1 MDNFFFLAI
10 KFYFLLFLFTFS
22 GRSLMILFSKSF
34 LNKKSD
40 DIEIQ
45 GIDIQI
51 FYPLIGMFLMGNYL
65 NLLNIF
71 QPLKS
76 NLSYLFLLIL
86 FVNFYEKVN
95 VNKFRTFSYVS
106 LLYLVLLVS
115 SYDINFHYDAG
126 LYHLNNQLWLLESNA
141 IKGFSNIYAAFGVS
155 SIHEYISAFL
165 WIDTTFISLHFI
177 NLIFIGSF
185 YYFLVYG
192 LIITKNKLFYA
203 PSLFLLLFSIFDNFG
218 LSGGRNGFIN
228 IQSIGKQDVPI
239 GILFLITS
247 ALIFSALIQKSFS
260 TDELLVFSLFS
271 LFIFQLKIS
280 GFAISFIYLIY
291 LYYFYLDKNKSIYK
305 LTKPLSI
312 YGIFFALWLIKSL
325 IHTGCLVFPF
335 TPSCFSSLEWV
346 NLNYINTIQDVT
358 VNFSSSYYF
367 NSSFIDW
374 TNTYFDNEINF
385 VVFSNY
391 LISLA
396 LILIIKYIFFDKK
409 KLGKISVLTTSFI
422 FFNIVFFLRF
432 GPDLRYLIGLQMFII
447 FVIGLYSET
456 KVSLNKYLIL
466 FLLTSSIVL
475 VPRLQSY
482 KSFNF
487 FDSPSIELPIQE
499 MSNKFERLYPQ
510 TGDQCWANIECSSN
524 RENYFIDY
532 SGFFKKVLFK

>member
-22 GRSLMILFSKSF
+22 GRSLIILFSKSF

>member
-1 MDNFFFLAI
+1 
-10 KFYFLLFLFTFS
+10 
-22 GRSLMILFSKSF
+22 
-34 LNKKSD
+34 
-40 DIEIQ
+40 
-45 GIDIQI
+45 
-51 FYPLIGMFLMGNYL
+51 
-65 NLLNIF
+65 
-71 QPLKS
+71 
-76 NLSYLFLLIL
+76 
-86 FVNFYEKVN
+86 
-95 VNKFRTFSYVS
+95 
-106 LLYLVLLVS
+106 
-115 SYDINFHYDAG
+115 
-126 LYHLNNQLWLLESNA
+126 
-141 IKGFSNIYAAFGVS
+141 
-155 SIHEYISAFL
+155 
-165 WIDTTFISLHFI
+165 
-177 NLIFIGSF
+177 
-185 YYFLVYG
+185 
-192 LIITKNKLFYA
+192 
-203 PSLFLLLFSIFDNFG
+203 
-218 LSGGRNGFIN
+218 
-228 IQSIGKQDVPI
+228 
-239 GILFLITS
+239 
-247 ALIFSALIQKSFS
+247 
-260 TDELLVFSLFS
+260 
-271 LFIFQLKIS
+271 
-280 GFAISFIYLIY
+280 
-291 LYYFYLDKNKSIYK
+291 
-305 LTKPLSI
+305 
-312 YGIFFALWLIKSL
+312 
-325 IHTGCLVFPF
+325 
-335 TPSCFSSLEWV
+335 LEWV

>member
-22 GRSLMILFSKSF
+22 GRSLIILFSKSF

-312 YGIFFALWLIKSL
+312 YAIFFALWLIKSL

>member
-312 YGIFFALWLIKSL
+312 YAIFFALWLIKSL

>member
-312 YGIFFALWLIKSL
+312 YVIFFALWLIKSL

>member
-185 YYFLVYG
+185 YSFLVYG

-312 YGIFFALWLIKSL
+312 YAIFFALWLIKSL

>member
-1 MDNFFFLAI
+1 
-10 KFYFLLFLFTFS
+10 
-22 GRSLMILFSKSF
+22 MILFSKSF

-185 YYFLVYG
+185 YSFLVYG

-312 YGIFFALWLIKSL
+312 YAIFFALWLIKSL

>member
-228 IQSIGKQDVPI
+228 IQSIGKQDVPN

-260 TDELLVFSLFS
+260 THELLVFSLFS

-312 YGIFFALWLIKSL
+312 YAIFFALWLIKSL

>member
-10 KFYFLLFLFTFS
+10 KFYFLFFLFTFS
-22 GRSLMILFSKSF
+22 GRSLMIIFSKSF
-34 LNKKSD
+34 LNEKSD

-65 NLLNIF
+65 NLINIF
-71 QPLKS
+71 LPLKS
-76 NLSYLFLLIL
+76 NFSFLFLLIL

-95 VNKFRTFSYVS
+95 INKLRTFSYVS

-126 LYHLNNQLWLLESNA
+126 LYHLNNQLWLLESNT
-141 IKGFSNIYAAFGVS
+141 IKGFSNIYGPFGVS

-165 WIDTTFISLHFI
+165 WLDTTFMSLHFI
-177 NLIFIGSF
+177 NLIFIGSLYF
-185 YYFLVYG
+185 FLVYG
-192 LIITKNKLFYA
+192 LIITKNRLFYA

-218 LSGGRNGFIN
+218 LSGGRNGFVN
-228 IQSIGKQDVPI
+228 IQSVGKQDVPI

-247 ALIFSALIQKSFS
+247 ALIFSSLIKKRFS
-260 TDELLVFSLFS
+260 TDELLIFSLFS

-280 GFAISFIYLIY
+280 GFAITFIYFVY
-291 LYYFYLDKNKSIYK
+291 LYYFYLDKNKSISE

-312 YGIFFALWLIKSL
+312 YVVLFLLWLLKSL
-325 IHTGCLVFPF
+325 IHTGCLIFPF
-335 TPSCFSSLEWV
+335 SPSCFSSLEWV
-346 NLNYINTIQDVT
+346 NLNYINTIEDVT

-374 TNTYFDNEINF
+374 TNTYLSNEMNF
-385 VVFSNY
+385 VVLSNY

-396 LILIIKYIFFDKK
+396 LILIIKYVFFDKK
-409 KLGKISVLTTSFI
+409 KLGKASVLLSSFI
-422 FFNIVFFLRF
+422 LFNILFLLRF
-432 GPDLRYLIGLQMFII
+432 GPDLRYLIGLQMLII

-456 KVSLNKYLIL
+456 KLSLNKYLIF
-466 FLLTSSIVL
+466 FLLIVSIVF

-487 FDSPSIELPIQE
+487 LDNPSIELPIQE
-499 MSNKFERLYPQ
+499 MSNKFERLYPE
-510 TGDQCWANIECSSN
+510 TGDQCWANIDCSAN
-524 RENYFIDY
+524 RENYFIDD
-532 SGFFKKVLFK
+532 SGFFKKVFFK

>member
-177 NLIFIGSF
+177 NLIFI
-185 YYFLVYG
+185 
-192 LIITKNKLFYA
+192 
-203 PSLFLLLFSIFDNFG
+203 
-218 LSGGRNGFIN
+218 
-228 IQSIGKQDVPI
+228 
-239 GILFLITS
+239 
-247 ALIFSALIQKSFS
+247 
-260 TDELLVFSLFS
+260 
-271 LFIFQLKIS
+271 
-280 GFAISFIYLIY
+280 
-291 LYYFYLDKNKSIYK
+291 
-305 LTKPLSI
+305 
-312 YGIFFALWLIKSL
+312 
-325 IHTGCLVFPF
+325 
-335 TPSCFSSLEWV
+335 
-346 NLNYINTIQDVT
+346 
-358 VNFSSSYYF
+358 
-367 NSSFIDW
+367 
-374 TNTYFDNEINF
+374 
-385 VVFSNY
+385 
-391 LISLA
+391 
-396 LILIIKYIFFDKK
+396 
-409 KLGKISVLTTSFI
+409 
-422 FFNIVFFLRF
+422 
-432 GPDLRYLIGLQMFII
+432 
-447 FVIGLYSET
+447 
-456 KVSLNKYLIL
+456 
-466 FLLTSSIVL
+466 
-475 VPRLQSY
+475 
-482 KSFNF
+482 
-487 FDSPSIELPIQE
+487 
-499 MSNKFERLYPQ
+499 
-510 TGDQCWANIECSSN
+510 
-524 RENYFIDY
+524 
-532 SGFFKKVLFK
+532 

>member
-1 MDNFFFLAI
+1 
-10 KFYFLLFLFTFS
+10 
-22 GRSLMILFSKSF
+22 MILFSKSF

-95 VNKFRTFSYVS
+95 INKFRTFSYAS

-155 SIHEYISAFL
+155 SIYEYISAFL
-165 WIDTTFISLHFI
+165 WIDTTFMSLHFI

-185 YYFLVYG
+185 YFFLVYG

-239 GILFLITS
+239 GILFLLIS

-271 LFIFQLKIS
+271 LFILQLKIS
-280 GFAISFIYLIY
+280 GFAIAFIYLIY

-312 YGIFFALWLIKSL
+312 YAIFFVLWLIKSL

-396 LILIIKYIFFDKK
+396 VILIIKYIFFDKK
-409 KLGKISVLTTSFI
+409 KLGKISILATSFI

-447 FVIGLYSET
+447 FLIGLYSET
-456 KVSLNKYLIL
+456 KVSLNKYVIL
-466 FLLTSSIVL
+466 LLLASSILL

-510 TGDQCWANIECSSN
+510 TGDQCWANIECSAN

>member
-1 MDNFFFLAI
+1 
-10 KFYFLLFLFTFS
+10 
-22 GRSLMILFSKSF
+22 MIIFSKSF
-34 LNKKSD
+34 LNEKSD

-65 NLLNIF
+65 NLINIF
-71 QPLKS
+71 LPLKS
-76 NLSYLFLLIL
+76 NFSFLFLLIL

-95 VNKFRTFSYVS
+95 INKLRTFSYVS

-126 LYHLNNQLWLLESNA
+126 LYHLNNQLWLLESNT
-141 IKGFSNIYAAFGVS
+141 IKGFSNIYGAFGVS

-165 WIDTTFISLHFI
+165 WLDTTFMSLHFI
-177 NLIFIGSF
+177 NLIFIGSLYF
-185 YYFLVYG
+185 FLVYG
-192 LIITKNKLFYA
+192 LIITKNRLFYA

-218 LSGGRNGFIN
+218 LSGGRNGFVN

-247 ALIFSALIQKSFS
+247 ALIFSSLIKKRFS
-260 TDELLVFSLFS
+260 TDELLIFSLFS

-280 GFAISFIYLIY
+280 GFAITFIYFVY
-291 LYYFYLDKNKSIYK
+291 LYYFYLDKNKSISE

-312 YGIFFALWLIKSL
+312 YVVLFLLWLLKSL
-325 IHTGCLVFPF
+325 IHTGCLIFPF
-335 TPSCFSSLEWV
+335 SSSCFSSLEWV
-346 NLNYINTIQDVT
+346 NLNYINAIEDVT

-374 TNTYFDNEINF
+374 TNTYLSNEMNF
-385 VVFSNY
+385 VVLSNY

-396 LILIIKYIFFDKK
+396 LILIIKYVFFDKK
-409 KLGKISVLTTSFI
+409 KLGEASVLLSSFI
-422 FFNIVFFLRF
+422 LFNILFLLRF
-432 GPDLRYLIGLQMFII
+432 GPDLRYLIGLQMLII

-456 KVSLNKYLIL
+456 KLSLNKYLIF
-466 FLLTSSIVL
+466 FLLIVSIVF

-487 FDSPSIELPIQE
+487 LDNPSIELPIQE
-499 MSNKFERLYPQ
+499 MSNKFERLYPE
-510 TGDQCWANIECSSN
+510 TGDQCWANIDCSAN
-524 RENYFIDY
+524 RENYFIDD
-532 SGFFKKVLFK
+532 SGFFKKVFFK